1 MKFYMQAK
9 VCCVII
15 LFCFL
20 FFPMKV
26 SSAQEKDQAEVKKEI
41 LDVGDKKIVTE
52 RYTIRHGDHLWQ
64 ILRERDLLDKK
75 DFPELFNMLK
85 SLNPTLQNLSEIEP
99 GDILIIPLRILPN
112 TGLPSVPRSTADRI
126 VPPESPKEPNL
137 EGHLVREEEQP
148 TELPTKVPPEV
159 TPISEPAR
167 KTMTQDITSI
177 SHQLAEIFT
186 QMGEEWVQKGQHFIP
201 IRSGG
206 EVNLKADSYPIINL
220 SNGNRVI
227 VDLKQDLPEKMSHLI
242 TSSWKNYRIVSLT
255 ETDDLRSALG
265 KILSVCDYKKIYREG
280 EPFETGKDI
289 SVRITA
295 DWIVKP
301 NIGLPDESEK
311 VIVITL
317 IDDPSSGTPQE
328 IKKYLKSLG
337 ILVIDYP
344 GAKDTAGEDNTKVIL
359 LRAGQDKVSLIE
371 MLLNLSDQ
379 SFSKKME
386 IPIYRS
392 QKTDFDL
399 IIKADFLFNK
409 GGKEYI
415 IDLTGLGTDIIS
427 LLRQHQF
434 SVLSIPD
441 EKDPSLILPMVLD
454 FMGVETSSGPY
465 PFWTADRDEQ
475 KNIRITILGTRFRD
489 HKGQNIFATSLEL
502 PEDIINFLS
511 SKGYTIL
518 SLTTPL
524 ETNN

>member
-1 MKFYMQAK
+1 MKVYMQTK
-9 VCCVII
+9 ICYVII
-15 LFCFL
+15 FFCFL
-20 FFPMKV
+20 IFPMKIL
-26 SSAQEKDQAEVKKEI
+26 SAQEKDQEAVKKEI
-41 LDVGDKKIVTE
+41 LDLGDKKIVTE
-52 RYTIRHGDHLWQ
+52 HYTIRHGDHLWQ
-64 ILRERDLLDKK
+64 ILRERNLLDKK
-75 DFPELFNMLK
+75 DFPKLFNMLK
-85 SLNPTLQNLSEIEP
+85 TLNPTMQNLSEIEP
-99 GDILIIPLRILPN
+99 GDILIIPLSILPN
-112 TGLPSVPRSTADRI
+112 AGSPSVPGKTADRN
-126 VPPESPKEPNL
+126 VLPENPKAPNP
-137 EGHLVREEEQP
+137 GGSLVREEEQP
-148 TELPTKVPPEV
+148 TEV
-159 TPISEPAR
+159 TPISEPAQ
-167 KTMTQDITSI
+167 KTTTQSIPSI
-177 SHQLAEIFT
+177 SHQLGEIFT
-186 QMGEEWVQKGQHFIP
+186 EMGEEWVQTGQHFIP

-227 VDLKQDLPEKMSHLI
+227 VDLKQDLPEKMPHLI

-265 KILSVCDYKKIYREG
+265 KILSVCDYKKIYKEG

-289 SVRITA
+289 LVRITA
-295 DWIVKP
+295 DWIIKP

-337 ILVIDYP
+337 VLVIDYP
-344 GAKDTAGEDNTKVIL
+344 AAKDTAGEDNAKVIM
-359 LRAGQDKVSLIE
+359 LRTGKDRVSLIE

-379 SFSKKME
+379 PFSKKME

-409 GGKEYI
+409 GGEDYI
-415 IDLTGLGTDIIS
+415 IDLTGLGDDIIS
-427 LLRQHQF
+427 LLKQHQF

-441 EKDPSLILPMVLD
+441 EKDPALILPMVLD
-454 FMGVETSSGPY
+454 FMGVETSPQ
-465 PFWTADRDEQ
+465 PDFFWTANRGEQ
-475 KNIRITILGTRFRD
+475 KNIRITIPGTRFRD

-502 PEDIINFLS
+502 PEEIINFLS
-511 SKGYTIL
+511 RKGYTIL

-524 ETNN
+524 DTTD

>member
-1 MKFYMQAK
+1 MKLYMQAK
-9 VCCVII
+9 ICYVII

-20 FFPMKV
+20 FFPMKIL
-26 SSAQEKDQAEVKKEI
+26 SAQEKNQEEVKKEI
-41 LDVGDKKIVTE
+41 LDIGDKKIVTE

-85 SLNPTLQNLSEIEP
+85 SLNPTMQNLSEIEP
-99 GDILIIPLRILPN
+99 GDIIIIPLGILPN
-112 TGLPSVPRSTADRI
+112 AGPPSAPGKTADAV
-126 VPPESPKEPNL
+126 VPLKSSEVQNS
-137 EGHLVREEEQP
+137 GRHLVREEEHP
-148 TELPTKVPPEV
+148 TEVPIEV
-159 TPISEPAR
+159 TPSSEPAR
-167 KTMTQDITSI
+167 KTMTQVITPI
-177 SHQLAEIFT
+177 SHQLEEIFT
-186 QMGEEWVQKGQHFIP
+186 EMGEEWVQKGQHFIP

-242 TSSWKNYRIVSLT
+242 TSSWKNYRIVSLA
-255 ETDDLRSALG
+255 ETDDLRRALG
-265 KILSVCDYKKIYREG
+265 KILSVCDYKKIYKEG

-289 SVRITA
+289 PVRITA

-301 NIGLPDESEK
+301 NIGLPDESEN

-317 IDDPSSGTPQE
+317 IDDPTSGTPQE

-344 GAKDTAGEDNTKVIL
+344 AAKDSADADNAKIIM
-359 LRAGQDKVSLIE
+359 LRTGQDRVSLIE

-379 SFSKKME
+379 AYSKKVE

-392 QKTDFDL
+392 QKTDFNL
-399 IIKADFLFNK
+399 TIKADFLFNK
-409 GGKEYI
+409 GGRDYI
-415 IDLTGLGTDIIS
+415 IDLTGLGSDIIS
-427 LLRQHQF
+427 LLKQHQF

-441 EKDPSLILPMVLD
+441 EKDPSLILPMVVD

-465 PFWTADRDEQ
+465 PFWTANRNEK
-475 KNIRITILGTRFRD
+475 KNIKITIPGTRFRA
-489 HKGQNIFATSLEL
+489 HKVQNIFATSLEL
-502 PEDIINFLS
+502 PEEIINFLS
-511 SKGYTIL
+511 RNGYTIL

-524 ETNN
+524 DTSD

>member
-9 VCCVII
+9 IGYVII

-20 FFPMKV
+20 IVPIKIL
-26 SSAQEKDQAEVKKEI
+26 SAQEKDQEEVKKQI
-41 LDVGDKKIVTE
+41 LDIGDKKIVTE
-52 RYTIRHGDHLWQ
+52 RYTIRYGDHLWQ
-64 ILRERDLLDKK
+64 ILRERDLLNKK

-85 SLNPTLQNLSEIEP
+85 SLNPTMQNLSEIEP
-99 GDILIIPLRILPN
+99 GDIIIIPLSILPN
-112 TGLPSVPRSTADRI
+112 AGPPSVPGKTADVI
-126 VPPESPKEPNL
+126 VPPESPKAQNPG
-137 EGHLVREEEQP
+137 GHLVTGEEQP
-148 TELPTKVPPEV
+148 TKVPTEV
-159 TPISEPAR
+159 TPISEPVR
-167 KTMTQDITSI
+167 KTMAQDPTSI
-177 SHQLAEIFT
+177 SHQLEEIFT
-186 QMGEEWVQKGQHFIP
+186 EMGEEWVQKGQHFIP
-201 IRSGG
+201 IKSGG

-265 KILSVCDYKKIYREG
+265 KILSVCDYKKIYSED

-289 SVRITA
+289 SIRITA

-301 NIGLPDESEK
+301 NIGLPGESEN

-317 IDDPSSGTPQE
+317 IDDPASGTPQE
-328 IKKYLKSLG
+328 IKQYLKSLG

-344 GAKDTAGEDNTKVIL
+344 SAKDTTGEDNAKVIM
-359 LRAGQDKVSLIE
+359 LRTGQDRFSLIE
-371 MLLNLSDQ
+371 MLLNLLDQ
-379 SFSKKME
+379 SFSKRME

-399 IIKADFLFNK
+399 IIKADFLFNR
-409 GGKEYI
+409 GGKDYI
-415 IDLTGLGTDIIS
+415 IDLTGLGADIIS
-427 LLRQHQF
+427 LLKQHQF

-454 FMGVETSSGPY
+454 FMGLETSSGPY
-465 PFWTADRDEQ
+465 PFWTANRDEQ
-475 KNIRITILGTRFRD
+475 KNIKITIPGTCFRD

-502 PEDIINFLS
+502 PEEIINFLS
-511 SKGYTIL
+511 RKGYTIL

-524 ETNN
+524 DKTD